1 MSIIKADGGKLG
13 DSKANDSKA
22 ITISVMGRDFRVATT
37 GAGEKHMLESV
48 DYLNQRMKEVRDTGK
63 VVGSERIAIM
73 AALNI
78 TLEHF
83 TKLTAAA
90 TAPQPISNVALL
102 RGAVDESAVKRR
114 IENLDNMIERAISD
128 QDKLF

>member
-1 MSIIKADGGKLG
+1 MSTTKSEA
-13 DSKANDSKA
+13 SASKA

-37 GAGEKHMLESV
+37 AAGERHMLESV
-48 DYLNQRMKEVRDTGK
+48 EYLNQRMKEVRDTGK
-63 VVGSERIAIM
+63 VVGGERIAIM

-83 TKLTAAA
+83 TKLSA
-90 TAPQPISNVALL
+90 TVAPQAISNVALL

>member
-1 MSIIKADGGKLG
+1 MST
-13 DSKANDSKA
+13 SKPEAAGNKISESKA
-22 ITISVMGRDFRVATT
+22 ITISVMGRDFRVATSAT
-37 GAGEKHMLESV
+37 GEKHMLDAVE
-48 DYLNQRMKEVRDTGK
+48 YLNQRMQEVRDTGK
-63 VVGSERIAIM
+63 VVGGERIAIM

-83 TKLTAAA
+83 TKLSAA
-90 TAPQPISNVALL
+90 TAPQVISNVALL

>member
-1 MSIIKADGGKLG
+1 MSTTKPDSQGK
-13 DSKANDSKA
+13 SSESRA
-22 ITISVMGRDFRVATT
+22 ITISIMGRDFRVATSS
-37 GAGEKHMLESV
+37 AGEKHMLESV

-63 VVGSERIAIM
+63 VVGNERIAIM

-83 TKLTAAA
+83 TKLSTAAA
-90 TAPQPISNVALL
+90 PQVISNVALL

>member
-1 MSIIKADGGKLG
+1 MSTTKSDSSVNKAAD
-13 DSKANDSKA
+13 AKA
-22 ITISVMGRDFRVATT
+22 ITISVMGRDFRVATSA
-37 GAGEKHMLESV
+37 AGEKHMLESV
-48 DYLNQRMKEVRDTGK
+48 DYLNERMKEVRDTGK

-83 TKLTAAA
+83 TKLGAVAQ
-90 TAPQPISNVALL
+90 QPIQAISNVALL

-114 IENLDNMIERAISD
+114 IENLDTMIERAISD

>member
-1 MSIIKADGGKLG
+1 MSTIKPDGR
-13 DSKANDSKA
+13 NESKA
-22 ITISVMGRDFRVATT
+22 ITISVMGRDFRVATSAT
-37 GAGEKHMLESV
+37 TERHMLESV
-48 DYLNQRMKEVRDTGK
+48 EYLNQRMKEVRDTGK
-63 VVGSERIAIM
+63 VVGNERIAIM

-83 TKLTAAA
+83 TKLSTAAA
-90 TAPQPISNVALL
+90 PQVISNVALL

>member
-1 MSIIKADGGKLG
+1 MSTTKPDGQ
-13 DSKANDSKA
+13 SKASESKA
-22 ITISVMGRDFRVATT
+22 ITISVMGRDFRVATSS
-37 GAGEKHMLESV
+37 AGEKHMLEAV
-48 DYLNQRMKEVRDTGK
+48 EYLNQRMKEVRDTGK
-63 VVGSERIAIM
+63 VVGGERIAIM

-83 TKLTAAA
+83 TKLSTAAA
-90 TAPQPISNVALL
+90 PQVISNVALL

>member
-1 MSIIKADGGKLG
+1 MSTTKPDGQ
-13 DSKANDSKA
+13 SKASESKA
-22 ITISVMGRDFRVATT
+22 ITISVMGRDFRVATSS
-37 GAGEKHMLESV
+37 AGEKHMLEAV
-48 DYLNQRMKEVRDTGK
+48 EYLNQRMKEVRDTGK
-63 VVGSERIAIM
+63 VVGGERIAIM

-83 TKLTAAA
+83 TKLSTAAV
-90 TAPQPISNVALL
+90 PQVISNVALL

>member
-1 MSIIKADGGKLG
+1 MSTTKPDSQGK
-13 DSKANDSKA
+13 SSESRA
-22 ITISVMGRDFRVATT
+22 ITISIMGRDFRVATSS
-37 GAGEKHMLESV
+37 AGEKHMLESV

-63 VVGSERIAIM
+63 VVGNERIAIM

-83 TKLTAAA
+83 TKLSTAAA
-90 TAPQPISNVALL
+90 PQVISNVALL
-102 RGAVDESAVKRR
+102 RSAVDESAVKRR

>member
-1 MSIIKADGGKLG
+1 MSTTKPDIQGKA
-13 DSKANDSKA
+13 SEAKA
-22 ITISVMGRDFRVATT
+22 ITISVMGRDFRVATSA
-37 GAGEKHMLESV
+37 AGEKHMLESV
-48 DYLNQRMKEVRDTGK
+48 EYLNQRMKEVRDTGK
-63 VVGSERIAIM
+63 VVGGERIAIM

-83 TKLTAAA
+83 TKLSAAS
-90 TAPQPISNVALL
+90 TPQVISNVALL

>member
-1 MSIIKADGGKLG
+1 MSTTKPDSQGK
-13 DSKANDSKA
+13 SSESRA
-22 ITISVMGRDFRVATT
+22 ITISIMGRDFRVATSS
-37 GAGEKHMLESV
+37 AGERHMLESV

-63 VVGSERIAIM
+63 VVGNERIAIM

-83 TKLTAAA
+83 TKLSTAAA
-90 TAPQPISNVALL
+90 PQVISNVALL

>member
-1 MSIIKADGGKLG
+1 MSTTKPDGQ
-13 DSKANDSKA
+13 SKASESKA
-22 ITISVMGRDFRVATT
+22 ITISVMGRDFRVATSS
-37 GAGEKHMLESV
+37 AGEKHMLESV
-48 DYLNQRMKEVRDTGK
+48 EYLNQRMKEVRDTGK
-63 VVGSERIAIM
+63 VVGGERIAIM
-73 AALNI
+73 TALNI

-83 TKLTAAA
+83 TKLSAA
-90 TAPQPISNVALL
+90 TAPQAQVISNVALL

>member
-1 MSIIKADGGKLG
+1 MSTTKPDGQ
-13 DSKANDSKA
+13 SKTSESKA
-22 ITISVMGRDFRVATT
+22 ITISVMGRDFRVATSS
-37 GAGEKHMLESV
+37 AGEKHMLESV
-48 DYLNQRMKEVRDTGK
+48 EYLNQRMKEVRDTGK
-63 VVGSERIAIM
+63 VVGNERIAIM

-83 TKLTAAA
+83 TKLSTAA
-90 TAPQPISNVALL
+90 TAPQAQVISNVALL